1 MFTVSEWFGIET
13 DSESLIVAK
22 VTNGERDIKIR
33 WRVGSHTANVFD
45 ESGRE
50 IDCFTFAWAKDEAAE
65 FDFRDSALSWIDSAN
80 TVEEW

>member
-13 DSESLIVAK
+13 DSESLIIVK

-33 WRVGSHTANVFD
+33 WRDGSHTANVFD

-50 IDCFTFAWAKDEAAE
+50 VDCFTFAWVEDEASVI
-65 FDFRDSALSWIDSAN
+65 DFQDAAFSWIDDAN
-80 TVEEW
+80 TVGVW